1 MKSTDFNRNEGKL
14 RVLQEV
20 RPGKKKVNWDRIIY
34 LLVLIIAF
42 GAILM
47 MVLKKNLYIRGEGQV
62 LFKKLDIQL
71 TEDVQITKFV
81 FNEGDSVN
89 VGDTLFFYYSE
100 KMINSPRPVML
111 DQQLVVSNDN
121 LDWIV
126 RERLTTQKRI
136 ELANISISDA
146 KRLISITVEEKK
158 RIEHEVYLDI
168 YPSTKL
174 DQYNHR
180 LIDLE
185 NQVVSQEEEIRFQ
198 KQYLEYLDHQE
209 RIERYN
215 ERKKMELEQAS
226 HRQSIPALQA
236 YVSPVKGTITQIYK
250 EDYEVALESDIIL
263 SVHKPT
269 NLYIKAFYDQK
280 DLRHLKEGD
289 VVDVRFP
296 DGSTSFGILQRFS
309 FATYQLP
316 EEFQKKYEP
325 TTRSIVAD
333 ILPVNELELEKWKAF
348 YKLNVQISKPLFSTT

>member
-1 MKSTDFNRNEGKL
+1 MKSTDFNRNESKI

-20 RPGKKKVNWDRIIY
+20 RPEKKKVNWDRIIY
-34 LLVLIIAF
+34 LVALIGAF
-42 GAILM
+42 AFILF
-47 MVLKKNLYIRGEGQV
+47 VAVKKNLYVRGEGQV

-71 TEDVQITKFV
+71 TEDIQIINFV
-81 FNEGDSVN
+81 FKEGDSVSI
-89 VGDTLFFYYSE
+89 GDTLFFYYSE
-100 KMINSPRPVML
+100 KAINDPQPILATKEFVIS
-111 DQQLVVSNDN
+111 SDN

-136 ELANISISDA
+136 ELANISINEA
-146 KRLISITVEEKK
+146 HRLIGITEQEKK

-185 NQVVSQEEEIRFQ
+185 NQIVSNEEEIRFQ
-198 KQYLEYLDHQE
+198 KQYLEYLDNQE

-215 ERKKMELEQAS
+215 ERKKMELENAS
-226 HRQSIPALQA
+226 QRNSIPSLQA

-250 EDYEVALESDIIL
+250 EDYEVALESDIVL

-280 DLRHLKEGD
+280 DLKHLQEGD

-348 YKLNVQISKPLFSTT
+348 YKLNVKISKPILSTS